1 MPLRKITFLK
11 NVKQEG
17 FLKNVM
23 IFLMRK
29 YKMYVL
35 RYIKVDI
42 HPHIFVFII
51 RTKL

>member
-11 NVKQEG
+11 NAKQEG
-17 FLKNVM
+17 FLKNV
-23 IFLMRK
+23 FLMRK
-29 YKMYVL
+29 YKIYVL

-42 HPHIFVFII
+42 HSHIFVFII